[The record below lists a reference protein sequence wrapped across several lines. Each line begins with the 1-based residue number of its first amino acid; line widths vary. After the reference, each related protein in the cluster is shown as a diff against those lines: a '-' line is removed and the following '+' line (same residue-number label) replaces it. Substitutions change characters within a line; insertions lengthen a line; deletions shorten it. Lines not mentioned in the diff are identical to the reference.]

1 MSNFQLFSDIYFII
15 GIKKS
20 IDLQLEHSDAPIY
33 VYQFSFD
40 EKLGMMEKYIGDSTT
55 PGMNF
60 INMNPR
66 KLLLIIS
73 FFVVVVHRLKFVKND
88 FLIPFYLQALQIH
101 SANGFKLLEA

>member
-1 MSNFQLFSDIYFII
+1 MAHFQLFGDIYFII

-33 VYQFSFD
+33 FYQFSFD

-66 KLLLIIS
+66 KLLLVILLLLVVVV
-73 FFVVVVHRLKFVKND
+73 VVVVHRLKFLKNE
-88 FLIPFYLQALQIH
+88 LSY
-101 SANGFKLLEA
+101 